1 MDSSSASHQRLLL
14 LLLVALLTAVFLAAG
29 PLTVRSARA
38 QQGGSPAVQGQVTDA
53 ATGDPLPGV
62 NVVVQGTTIGTTTG
76 AEGNYQ
82 LSVPSLSD
90 TLNFSFVG
98 YSGRTEPI
106 DGRTKIDVALSS
118 QVIQS
123 EELVVV
129 GYGQQRASEL
139 TSSVGSVAPEEL
151 TNVTETSTEA
161 LLQGKVSGVTV
172 TTGGGDPNQETSVVI
187 RGTGTFGN
195 DQPLYVIDGVK
206 TNSMANLDPD
216 NIESLQVLKGAS
228 AAAIYGSRAAN
239 GVVIVTTKSG
249 EDATDGV
256 RVRYSGRV
264 GMQNPINTLDF
275 LNAEQYRQHSI
286 EYHRNDNQPIP
297 PFAQEENFDPSVST
311 DWQDVWLRAAPLY
324 QNNLNIS
331 AGNENASVFISG
343 EQLKRDGVVENTS
356 FERYSFRVNSN
367 YEKGRFSIRERLS
380 VSRAKNNPNSYYG
393 RERGALPVIPIRN
406 EENQGGFAGVRP
418 AYHGVAR
425 GINWYGVSELNQNRT
440 NTDNVIGSLIT
451 SFDITGN
458 LTYELTLGLDYQVYN
473 NSNYTPAFFQS
484 TSQEA
489 FNDEADLSEYTSR
502 QFDTIIENTLTFS
515 KDLGNHSL
523 DVLGGYTEER
533 DHLETES
540 VDVTSFPNNNVRTI
554 AGANEVVNVDGGTFE
569 SRLRSGFGRIN
580 YNYAGKY
587 LVSGT
592 ARADGSSRFTE
603 GNRWG
608 TFYSAS
614 LGWQMA
620 QESFFPDFFDGFKP
634 RVSYGKLGNQE
645 IGAYET
651 IPGLN
656 VNASAYFAGGAQPG
670 TALLNLSNPNLQWE
684 TTTTTNI
691 GIDAEFLDN
700 RASVTMNWFN
710 KDSENVLASV
720 PIPTFGGV
728 GQSVTTNAAA
738 LNNRGFE
745 FAGSYGDEYE
755 NGFSFEASGNLS
767 TIRNEVQ
774 KLGEGLSAISG
785 GGFTQQGYN
794 ATRTEP
800 GHPIASFYGYVVE
813 GIYQSKEEA
822 EASDRP
828 NVRPGDF
835 KFKDLD
841 GDGLPDKT
849 FIGNPHPDF
858 EFGFNFDASYKRF
871 NAGLFVQ
878 GVQGND
884 VWNSTL
890 FQYVLDNAGGT
901 KLAKVLDSWTP
912 KNTDTNIPRATL
924 QDPAG
929 NKRSSSFYVED
940 GSYVRLKSLQF
951 GYEPPIS
958 VAGGEYRVYVRAENL
973 LTLASYSGYDPEV
986 GRSSGGLFSQG
997 LDQNAHPRP
1006 RTFTLGINATF

>member
-1 MDSSSASHQRLLL
+1 MKVEYVHVMLLL
-14 LLLVALLTAVFLAAG
+14 AGTVLSLWAVT
-29 PLTVRSARA
+29 PVEA
-38 QQGGSPAVQGQVTDA
+38 QQVQGQVTDA
-53 ATGDPLPGV
+53 STGEPLPGV
-62 NVVVQGTTIGTTTG
+62 NVTVQGTTTGTTTG
-76 AEGNYQ
+76 AEGTYQ
-82 LSVPSLSD
+82 LSVPSHSD

-98 YSGRTEPI
+98 YDSRTEPI
-106 DGRTKIDVALSS
+106 DGRTSIDVALAPA
-118 QVIQS
+118 VIQGD
-123 EELVVV
+123 ELVVV
-129 GYGQQRASEL
+129 GYGTQRASEL
-139 TSSVGSVAPEEL
+139 TSSVSTVSPEEL
-151 TNVTETSTEA
+151 TGVTETSTEA
-161 LLQGKVSGVTV
+161 LLQGRLSGVTV
-172 TTGGGDPNQETSVVI
+172 TTGGGDPNQETAVVI
-187 RGTGTFGN
+187 RGTGTLGN

-216 NIESLQVLKGAS
+216 NIESLQVLKDAS

-249 EDATDGV
+249 ADATDGV

-264 GMQNPINTLDF
+264 GMQTPINTLDF
-275 LNAEQYRQHSI
+275 VNARQYRQHSMA
-286 EYHRNDNQPIP
+286 YHENDGAPVP

-311 DWQDVWLRAAPLY
+311 DWQDVWLRTAPLY

-331 AGNENASVFISG
+331 AASENASVFVSG
-343 EQLKRDGVVENTS
+343 EQLQRDGVVENTS
-356 FERYSFRVNSN
+356 FERYSVRINSS
-367 YEKGRFSIRERLS
+367 YEKGRFRIDERLS
-380 VSRAKNNPNSYYG
+380 ASRTTNDPNSYYG

-425 GINWYGVSELNQNRT
+425 GINWYGVSELNQNET

-451 SFDITGN
+451 SFDLTDH

-484 TSQEA
+484 FSQEA
-489 FNDEADLSEYTSR
+489 FNDEADLSETTNR

-515 KDLGNHSL
+515 QDVGRHSI

-540 VDVTSFPNNNVRTI
+540 ISVTSFPNNNVRSI
-554 AGANEVVNVDGGTFE
+554 AGANEVSTTDGGTFE

-580 YNYAGKY
+580 YNYGGKY
-587 LVSGT
+587 LLSGT
-592 ARADGSSRFTE
+592 VRADGSSRFAE

-620 QESFFPDFFDGFKP
+620 QEAFFPDFFDGFKP

-645 IGAYET
+645 IGAYAT
-651 IPGLN
+651 IPGLS
-656 VNASAYFAGGAQPG
+656 VNANAYFAGGAQPG
-670 TALLNLSNPNLQWE
+670 TALLNLANQDLQWE

-691 GIDAEFLDN
+691 GIDVSFLDN

-710 KDSENVLASV
+710 KNSDDVLADV
-720 PIPTFGGV
+720 PVPTFGGV

-738 LNNRGFE
+738 INNRGLE
-745 FAGSYGDEYE
+745 FTGSYGDELA
-755 NGFSFEASGNLS
+755 NGLAFDVSGNFS
-767 TIRNEVQ
+767 AIRNEVEA
-774 KLGEGLSAISG
+774 LGEGLSAITG

-800 GHPIASFYGYVVE
+800 GRPISSFYGYVVD
-813 GIYQSKEEA
+813 GIYQSEEEA
-822 EASDRP
+822 EASGRGG
-828 NVRPGDF
+828 VRPGDF
-835 KFKDLD
+835 RFRDLD
-841 GDGLPDKT
+841 GDGSPDQT

-858 EFGFNFDASYKRF
+858 EFGLNVGASYARF
-871 NAGLFVQ
+871 DLSLFVQ

-890 FQYVLDNAGGT
+890 YQYVLDNAGGT
-901 KLAKVLDSWTP
+901 KLTSVLDSWTP
-912 KNTDTNIPRATL
+912 DNTDTNIPRATA
-924 QDPAG
+924 QDPAS

-940 GSYVRLKSLQF
+940 GSYVRLKSLQV
-951 GYEPPIS
+951 GYAPPLS
-958 VAGGEYRVYVRAENL
+958 VAGGEYRIYVRAENL
-973 LTLASYSGYDPEV
+973 MTLTGYSGYDPEV
-986 GRSSGGLFSQG
+986 GRSGGGLFGQG
-997 LDQNAHPRP
+997 VDYNTHPRP
-1006 RTFTLGINATF
+1006 RTFTVGVNATF